1 MKIKNI
7 KARQILDSRGN
18 PTVECD
24 VILENGAWGR
34 AAVPSGA
41 STGEGE
47 ALELRDGDIAK
58 YGGKGVLKAIA
69 NIMNEIKPSLI
80 GFDAAQQSE
89 IDQRMKTLDGT
100 ANKSRLGANAILA
113 VSLATA
119 KAEANAQGLP
129 FYQYIAKVSGTDGL
143 SLPMPMMN
151 VMNGGAHADFATD
164 IQEYMIIPVGA
175 QSFAD
180 AIRIGSEVF
189 HALGGI
195 VKDLG
200 FLKTVGDEGGYAQKW
215 SGGNETPFKLILQA
229 IEKAGYQPSRDVVIA
244 IDSAASE
251 FYSKGAYNLASDDA
265 KFDADQM
272 IEFYRIASSRYPIV
286 SIEDGFDQNDWPA
299 WSKFTAELGS
309 KIQIVGDDL
318 YATNVEHLRRGI
330 TERASNAI
338 LVKANQIGTLSETIE
353 TVKLAQANGFAT
365 VMSHRSGETE
375 DTTIAHLAVG
385 LNCRQIKTGSLS
397 RSERVA
403 KYNELI
409 RIEEQN
415 PSLKLANP
423 LAAQTQIN

>member
-1 MKIKNI
+1 MKIKDI

-24 VILENGAWGR
+24 VILENNVWGR

-47 ALELRDGDIAK
+47 ALELRDGDTAK
-58 YGGKGVLKAIA
+58 YGGKGVLKAVA
-69 NIMNEIKPSLI
+69 NIVSEIKPSLV
-80 GFDAAQQSE
+80 GFDAARQSD
-89 IDQRMKTLDGT
+89 IDQTMKTLDGT
-100 ANKSRLGANAILA
+100 TNKSRLGANAILA
-113 VSLATA
+113 VSLAVA
-119 KAEANAQGLP
+119 RAEANAEGLP
-129 FYQYIAKVSGTDGL
+129 LYQYIAKISGTGNL

-164 IQEYMIIPVGA
+164 IQEYMIIPVSA

-180 AIRIGSEVF
+180 AIRMGSEVF

-215 SGGNETPFKLILQA
+215 SGGNEAPFKLILQA
-229 IEKAGYQPSRDVVIA
+229 IEKVGYQPGRDVVIA

-251 FYSKGAYNLASDDA
+251 FCQNGGYNLASDNTKLDP
-265 KFDADQM
+265 DQM
-272 IEFYRIASSRYPIV
+272 IEFYRAASSRYPIV
-286 SIEDGFDQNDWPA
+286 SIEDGLDQNDWVT
-299 WSKFTAELGS
+299 WGKLTAELGD

-318 YATNVEHLRRGI
+318 YVTNVEYLKRGI
-330 TERASNAI
+330 AEKASNAI
-338 LVKANQIGTLSETIE
+338 LIKVNQIGTLSETIE
-353 TVKLAQANGFAT
+353 AVKLSQDNGFNT

-385 LNCRQIKTGSLS
+385 LNCGQIKTGSLS

-423 LAAQTQIN
+423 LATRA

>member
-1 MKIKNI
+1 MKIKDI

-24 VILENGAWGR
+24 VILENGVWGR

-47 ALELRDGDIAK
+47 ALELRDGDATK
-58 YGGKGVLKAIA
+58 YGGKGVLKAA
-69 NIMNEIKPSLI
+69 SNIVNEIKPRLV
-80 GFDAAQQSE
+80 GFDAAQQSD
-89 IDQRMKTLDGT
+89 IDQTMKTLDGT
-100 ANKSRLGANAILA
+100 ANKSHLGANAILA
-113 VSLATA
+113 VSLAAA
-119 KAEANAQGLP
+119 KAEANAEGLP
-129 FYQYIAKVSGTDGL
+129 LYQYIAKISGTGDL

-164 IQEYMIIPVGA
+164 IQEYMIVPIGA

-180 AIRIGSEVF
+180 AIRMGSEVF
-189 HALGGI
+189 HALGDI
-195 VKDLG
+195 VKNLG
-200 FLKTVGDEGGYAQKW
+200 FLKTVGDEGGYAQRW
-215 SGGNETPFKLILQA
+215 SGGNETPFKLIMQA
-229 IEKAGYQPSRDVVIA
+229 IEKAGYQPGRDIVLA

-251 FYSKGAYNLASDDA
+251 FYQDGGYNLASDNT
-265 KFDADQM
+265 KLNPDQM
-272 IEFYRIASSRYPIV
+272 IEFYRAASGRYPIV
-286 SIEDGFDQNDWPA
+286 SIEDGLDQNDWA
-299 WSKFTAELGS
+299 TWSKLTAELGD

-318 YATNVEHLRRGI
+318 YVTNVQYLKRGI
-330 TERASNAI
+330 TEQAGNAI
-338 LVKANQIGTLSETIE
+338 LIKVNQIGTLSETIE
-353 TVKLAQANGFAT
+353 AVKLAQGNGFNT

-385 LNCRQIKTGSLS
+385 LNCGQIKTGSLS

-415 PSLKLANP
+415 PSLRLAHP
-423 LAAQTQIN
+423 LA